1 MKAETSADNVSAV
14 QATNAANNVTS
25 LENSDMGE
33 VKIHENVISSLARRA
48 TLEVEG
54 VSRLSGNLLVDNIA
68 EIVGSRRMQDR
79 AIAVV
84 LEENNR
90 VAIEVKINIIIG
102 YRLPDVAEKV
112 QRSIINQIESATGM
126 TVTRVNVLI
135 QQVEEEIEDD
145 AESVYQEE
153 LPLQH

>member
-1 MKAETSADNVSAV
+1 MKADISADNVSAA

-54 VSRLSGNLLVDNIA
+54 VSRLSGNLLVDNLA

-79 AIAVV
+79 AISVT
-84 LEENNR
+84 LEDNNR

-112 QRSIINQIESATGM
+112 QRSIISQIESATGM

-135 QQVEEEIEDD
+135 QQVEEEMDDD
-145 AESVYQEE
+145 ADIYQEE